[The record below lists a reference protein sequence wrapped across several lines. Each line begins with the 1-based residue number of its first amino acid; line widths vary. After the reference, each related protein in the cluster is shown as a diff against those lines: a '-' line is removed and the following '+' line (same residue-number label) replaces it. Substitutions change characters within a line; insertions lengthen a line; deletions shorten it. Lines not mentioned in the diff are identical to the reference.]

1 MLLNFPKKI
10 EKNNKKRKYIK
21 RVEEGKQ
28 GYVQRKE
35 QQKA

>member
-1 MLLNFPKKI
+1 M
-10 EKNNKKRKYIK
+10 EKNNKKRKHIE